1 MKKILVTTGLAA
13 AAARTDTAKELAYR
27 AISFTAAVGS
37 GVLTRAVLTRLSTR
51 AAGEPP
57 RDPSDPG
64 VDWRDALV
72 WAAAAG
78 VGVGVGRVVGR
89 RLAAAAWE
97 KTTGSPAPARR

>member
-1 MKKILVTTGLAA
+1 MKKFLVTTGLT
-13 AAARTDTAKELAYR
+13 AAARTDTAQDLAYR

-37 GVLTRAVLTRLSTR
+37 GVLARAILTRIWTK

-72 WAAAAG
+72 WAVAAG
-78 VGVGVGRVVGR
+78 VGVGVGRAVGR

-97 KTTGSPAPARR
+97 KTTGKPAPARR